1 MKILA
6 KTILALLIMLA
17 GSFGMLGQ
25 NTLLVND
32 ILPLLAYSSDVQSEI
47 ELTGEIFASS
57 YLFYMEETIQLE
69 DWMIEK
75 SQWEE
80 ESAGALAS
88 ALKVETEAEITTED
102 WMTRPF
108 SAVTQDWEFLTEV
121 EEEPLVV
128 RKWMICCSDWNLQTR
143 PNNLIKVPDIT
154 LK

>member
-1 MKILA
+1 
-6 KTILALLIMLA
+6 
-17 GSFGMLGQ
+17 MLGQ

-32 ILPLLAYSSDVQSEI
+32 ILPLLTYASDIQSEI
-47 ELTGEIFASS
+47 ELTGELTAVS
-57 YLFYMEETIQLE
+57 YVFYMEETIQLE

-80 ESAGALAS
+80 ASAGALAS
-88 ALKVETEAEITTED
+88 ALKVEPEAEITTED

-108 SAVTQDWEFLTEV
+108 TAVAQDWEFLTEV

-128 RKWMICCSDWNLQTR
+128 RKWMICCSDWNLQPR
-143 PNNLIKVPDIT
+143 HNKILKVPDIT